1 MYDLYVGFE
10 HGFELYDIRKLA
22 VPYFHKDTNGYMYD
36 FYLDANLMKFY
47 VSLKQGLQ
55 IYELR

>member
-1 MYDLYVGFE
+1 MGFE
-10 HGFELYDIRKLA
+10 HGFEIYDIRKLA